1 MKFEIR
7 YDGVCDL
14 IECDENALNYFNSLD
29 SDVQKKLM
37 ERGAGVNTL
46 EEMKRFARV
55 IRTRD

>member
-1 MKFEIR
+1 MKFEMR

-14 IECDENALNYFNSLD
+14 IECDENAQNYFHSLD

-46 EEMKRFARV
+46 EEMKHFAQV
-55 IRTRD
+55 IRTQD